1 MRFSS
6 GSMVARDAAVLR
18 ACYKRMDLSC
28 TYPRVLFFM
37 RKMLIKP
44 LFRWQYGT
52 YAPVKNNYNWNNL
65 TNVIW
70 VEQPAG
76 TGFSSK
82 GSTPG
87 ATSEEQ
93 VAEQFAGFWKNFIE
107 TFGLQHKKVYVTG
120 ESYAGFYVPC
130 QYIQDADERIFAN
143 FTPKTLPTTS
153 SRRTTR
159 LSTMFMVS

>member
-1 MRFSS
+1 
-6 GSMVARDAAVLR
+6 
-18 ACYKRMDLSC
+18 
-28 TYPRVLFFM
+28 
-37 RKMLIKP
+37 MLIGCFP
-44 LFRWQYGT
+44 SRWQYGT

-65 TNVIW
+65 TNTIW

-82 GSTPG
+82 GSTPS

-107 TFGLQHKKVYVTG
+107 TFGLQHKKIYVTG

-130 QYIQDADERIFAN
+130 KQTEDAEKKSSTNFAL
-143 FTPKTLPTTS
+143 KTLPTTS
-153 SRRTTR
+153 SRRMTPLCTT
-159 LSTMFMVS
+159 FMVS

>member
-1 MRFSS
+1 
-6 GSMVARDAAVLR
+6 MVVRAAAVSR
-18 ACYKRMDLSC
+18 ACCKRMGPSCKHIPFFHTRKLLTIPPLLS
-28 TYPRVLFFM
+28 
-37 RKMLIKP
+37 
-44 LFRWQYGT
+44 RWQYGT

-65 TNVIW
+65 TNTIW

-82 GSTPG
+82 GSTPS

-107 TFGLQHKKVYVTG
+107 TFGLQHKKIYVTG

-130 QYIQDADERIFAN
+130 QYTKDAEKKSFAN
-143 FTPKTLPTTS
+143 IS
-153 SRRTTR
+153 S
-159 LSTMFMVS
+159 

>member
-1 MRFSS
+1 
-6 GSMVARDAAVLR
+6 
-18 ACYKRMDLSC
+18 
-28 TYPRVLFFM
+28 
-37 RKMLIKP
+37 MLIESQP
-44 LFRWQYGT
+44 CRWQYGT

-65 TNVIW
+65 TNTIW

-82 GSTPG
+82 GSTPS

-107 TFGLQHKKVYVTG
+107 TFGLQHKKIYVTG

-130 QYIQDADERIFAN
+130 QYIEDAEKKSFAN
-143 FTPKTLPTTS
+143 FT
-153 SRRTTR
+153 SRHCR
-159 LSTMFMVS
+159 